1 MSRLK
6 EKKRHFSLIELMVC
20 VAILSIAAS
29 ISIPRYMQHIFSQRH
44 EECQQQLR
52 ALHAAEQM
60 FYRDNGRYTAD
71 LKALGWTPPAK
82 PYYLYGFR
90 NGATGVV
97 RTSLNPVVLCPST
110 SPDCFVTD
118 LMVHA
123 DQNPLKISDLPES
136 AVANTAGF
144 VAACVGN
151 IDSDAELDRISI
163 DQSGQISQVTSD
175 LD

>member
-1 MSRLK
+1 MNRQK

-20 VAILSIAAS
+20 VAILSIAAA
-29 ISIPRYMQHIFSQRH
+29 ISIPRYMQHVFAQRH

-52 ALHAAEQM
+52 ALHTAEQTY
-60 FYRDNGRYTAD
+60 FQEHGRYTAD
-71 LKALGWTPPAK
+71 LKALGWMPPAK
-82 PYYLYGFR
+82 PHYLYGFR
-90 NGATGVV
+90 NGAKGQV

-136 AVANTAGF
+136 GVVDTAGF

-151 IDSDAELDRISI
+151 IDSDAELDRMRI
-163 DQSGQISQVTSD
+163 DQSGAISQVTSD

>member
-1 MSRLK
+1 MTRQK
-6 EKKRHFSLIELMVC
+6 EKKHHFSLIELMVC
-20 VAILSIAAS
+20 VAILSIAAA
-29 ISIPRYMQHIFSQRH
+29 ISIPRYMQHVFEQRH

-52 ALHAAEQM
+52 TLHTAEQVY
-60 FYRDNGRYTAD
+60 FQEHGRYTAD

-90 NGATGVV
+90 NGATGQV
-97 RTSLNPVVLCPST
+97 RTSLNPVALCPT
-110 SPDCFVTD
+110 ASPRCFVTN

-123 DQNPLKISDLPES
+123 DRSPLTINDLPES
-136 AVANTAGF
+136 AVVDTAIF

-151 IDSDAELDRISI
+151 IDSDAELDRMSI